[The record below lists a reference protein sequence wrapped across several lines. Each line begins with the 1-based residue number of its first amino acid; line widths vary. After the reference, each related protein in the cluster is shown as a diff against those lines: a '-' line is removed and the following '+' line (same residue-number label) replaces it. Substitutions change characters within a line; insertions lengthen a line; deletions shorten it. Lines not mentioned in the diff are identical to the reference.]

1 MERLL
6 GHNERICGDLVQAK
20 DTIEEMERSVLLK
33 VGLMYLAV
41 AVLGLAIV
49 FLLFKKLFY

>member
-6 GHNERICGDLVQAK
+6 GHNERIGGDLVQAK

>member
-6 GHNERICGDLVQAK
+6 GHNERIGGDLAQAK